1 MLKWFAQNPD
11 GIKPS
16 DIGLTNP
23 QTNADLAI
31 GTILDA
37 VYLLAGI
44 VSVIIIVI
52 AGYYYTTSSGDAA
65 GTKRAKQAIIGS
77 CVGLVV
83 ILMAFTIT
91 QFILG
96 RF

>member
-16 DIGLTNP
+16 DIGLTP
-23 QTNADLAI
+23 QTDANLAV

-65 GTKRAKQAIIGS
+65 GTKRAKQAIIGA
-77 CVGLVV
+77 CVGIVV

-91 QFILG
+91 QLILG
-96 RF
+96 RI